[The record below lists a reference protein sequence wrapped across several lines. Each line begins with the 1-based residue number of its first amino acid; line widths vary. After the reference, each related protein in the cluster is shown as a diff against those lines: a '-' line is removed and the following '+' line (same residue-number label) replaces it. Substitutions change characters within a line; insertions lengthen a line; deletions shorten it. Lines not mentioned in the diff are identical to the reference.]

1 MKNNP
6 NDFNLVD
13 FKYVHFNPYKHIH
26 TCNPKKV
33 NALNV
38 SEYDLYPR
46 PVDGDDK
53 RIKGTLTVPQ
63 FNKNQKRVDKLEY
76 HQDAKRLR
84 IHEEMTRGPAEE
96 FVELTAYQVNN
107 NDYLENQLQDRIDL
121 AKISELPQ
129 GLEYTD
135 KLTGR
140 TKIPIIDPVQP
151 RKSSLLNDDPEINDD
166 TSLTIVVHESV
177 KEETKIEVKEETEPI
192 ECKIY
197 DDQAIKTETKQEPVS
212 DDDDFKFHVMNWILF
227 F

>member
-6 NDFNLVD
+6 NDFNLAE

-38 SEYDLYPR
+38 QEYDLYPR
-46 PVDGDDK
+46 PVDGDDNT
-53 RIKGTLTVPQ
+53 IKGTLTVPQ
-63 FNKNQKRVDKLEY
+63 FNKNQKRVDKPLEY

-135 KLTGR
+135 KITGR
-140 TKIPIIDPVQP
+140 TKIPIMDPVRAP
-151 RKSSLLNDDPEINDD
+151 RKSSLLSDDPEINDD
-166 TSLTIVVHESV
+166 TSLTIVVHESI
-177 KEETKIEVKEETEPI
+177 KEETKVEVKEEAEPLQSTKIENYEPI
-192 ECKIY
+192 KS
-197 DDQAIKTETKQEPVS
+197 ETKEEPVS
-212 DDDDFKFHVMNWILF
+212 DDDDFKFLIMD
-227 F
+227 